1 MVSEEFAR
9 ALADTQDFLSR
20 LIYDK
25 DGNDITLISKSPNIF
40 TIVSS
45 TNAPTKFLRQ
55 AIFVKV
61 QFDTHNNN
69 NTEVFKIISN

>member
-25 DGNDITLISKSPNIF
+25 DENDITLISKSPNIF

-45 TNAPTKFLRQ
+45 TNAPTKFLPQ
-55 AIFVKV
+55 AVFVKV

-69 NTEVFKIISN
+69 NIEVFKIISN